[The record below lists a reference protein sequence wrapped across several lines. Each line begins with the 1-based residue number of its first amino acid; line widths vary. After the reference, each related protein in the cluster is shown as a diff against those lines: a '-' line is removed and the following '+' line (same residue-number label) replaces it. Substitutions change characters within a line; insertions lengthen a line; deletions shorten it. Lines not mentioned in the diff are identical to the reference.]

1 MNITVTGTATLLV
14 DYEVTLEDITAS
26 EFAQLSNRERAVL
39 IDKALRKKRLRVDF
53 TEDADDLG
61 VQHVAEQ
68 E

>member
-26 EFAQLSNRERAVL
+26 EFAQLSNRERTVL